1 MTLGVTWW
9 KLRPGLRGPRRCEIL
24 ETRRVKGKE
33 LLDVVREAV
42 VVGWKGELQEFGW
55 DLRIKRPHFGE
66 TTTFWG
72 NN

>member
-1 MTLGVTWW
+1 MVEVAPWPSWPSAMRDLGNPTGE
-9 KLRPGLRGPRRCEIL
+9 R
-24 ETRRVKGKE
+24 KE